1 MVMELI
7 APRCAQFQKRELW
20 KETPR
25 LVMKLGHQKDSSP
38 GSATTMPLLR
48 GLPTT
53 GEDGVASMRSLHL
66 AATYYGTL
74 PGQSM
79 KMVLLCVNH
88 ISL

>member
-1 MVMELI
+1 
-7 APRCAQFQKRELW
+7 
-20 KETPR
+20 
-25 LVMKLGHQKDSSP
+25 MKLGPQKDSSP
-38 GSATTMPLLR
+38 GSTTTMPLLR

-79 KMVLLCVNH
+79 KMMLLCVNH
-88 ISL
+88 ISLEVTYSCEWQCPSIIQCIHQSIDS